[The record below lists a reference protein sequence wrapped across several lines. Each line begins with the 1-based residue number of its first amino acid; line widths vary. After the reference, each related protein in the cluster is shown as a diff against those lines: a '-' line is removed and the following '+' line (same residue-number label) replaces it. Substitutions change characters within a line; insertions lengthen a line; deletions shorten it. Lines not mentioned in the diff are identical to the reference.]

1 MLGDIID
8 AFVKSLRKAPV
19 VTKEKIAVR
28 AVTDD
33 GRGII
38 NTVLPCVA
46 VSVNNS
52 TRADVHIGGL
62 IMDKVAIS
70 FSIIANFND
79 QTAASFNEQQ
89 RKTLNLAMQVR
100 SYIEKAEIRERLW
113 RADPKI

>member
-62 IMDKVAIS
+62 MSRRLCD
-70 FSIIANFND
+70 
-79 QTAASFNEQQ
+79 
-89 RKTLNLAMQVR
+89 
-100 SYIEKAEIRERLW
+100 IRRFAPF
-113 RADPKI
+113 RRIKGSDDYGQNG

>member
-46 VSVNNS
+46 VRVNNS
-52 TRADVHIGGL
+52 ARADENKEGK
-62 IMDKVAIS
+62 IMVKVAKS
-70 FSIIANFND
+70 NSIIANY
-79 QTAASFNEQQ
+79 NEQKKQ
-89 RKTLNLAMQVR
+89 KTT
-100 SYIEKAEIRERLW
+100 I
-113 RADPKI
+113 